1 MPKSNLLRIILLV
14 SVLLIIA
21 FPLYAYMYQHPS
33 FTGLLK
39 ENVYGEVNRIATYLS
54 LLLITEENALTK
66 NAISDLFLRQVKEIE
81 KDQHVIKLKIFLP
94 SGEILYSSNPQE
106 IGIINREEYFQEIV
120 ALSKS
125 HMKEIGKGAQS
136 LEKQI
141 MPADVVETYV
151 PMVKNNKL
159 IGIFE
164 VYYNISAENAKLHA
178 LMNRSSG
185 LIFMLAFVLVTVAI
199 LSIYRADEYLQRR
212 KRAEDEKERLIS
224 ELQGA
229 LQDIK
234 TLRGLLPI
242 CAACKKIRD
251 DKGYWNQIESYIR
264 EHTEAEF
271 THSYCPDCY
280 RKVMAELDKHA

>member
-1 MPKSNLLRIILLV
+1 MPKSNLLKVILLV
-14 SVLLIIA
+14 SLLIIIA
-21 FPLYAYMYQHPS
+21 FPLYAYLYQHPS

-39 ENVYGEVNRIATYLS
+39 ENVYGQVSRIATYLS
-54 LLLITEENALTK
+54 MLLITEENALTK
-66 NAISDLFLRQVKEIE
+66 NAVSDLFLRQVKEIE

-106 IGIINREEYFQEIV
+106 IGTINREEYFQEIV

-125 HMKEIGKGAQS
+125 RMKEIGEGAQS
-136 LEKQI
+136 LERQI

-151 PMVKNNKL
+151 PIMMNNQV

-164 VYYNISAENAKLHA
+164 VYYDISAENAKLHA

-185 LIFMLAFVLVTVAI
+185 FIFILALVLVAIAI

-212 KRAEDEKERLIS
+212 KRAEDEKEKLIK

-229 LQDIK
+229 LHDIK
-234 TLRGLLPI
+234 ILRGLLPI
-242 CAACKKIRD
+242 CSTCKKIRD
-251 DKGYWNQIESYIR
+251 DTGYWSQIESYIR
-264 EHTEAEF
+264 KHSEAEF

-280 RKVMAELDKHA
+280 QKVMEELDKEG

>member
-1 MPKSNLLRIILLV
+1 MPKSNLLKVILLV
-14 SVLLIIA
+14 SLMIIIA
-21 FPLYAYMYQHPS
+21 FPLYAYLYQHPS

-39 ENVYGEVNRIATYLS
+39 ENVYGQVSRIATYLS
-54 LLLITEENALTK
+54 MLLITEENALTK
-66 NAISDLFLRQVKEIE
+66 NAVSDLFLRQVKEIE

-106 IGIINREEYFQEIV
+106 IGTINREEYFQEIV

-125 HMKEIGKGAQS
+125 RMKEIGKGAQS
-136 LEKQI
+136 LERQI

-151 PMVKNNKL
+151 PIMMNNQV

-164 VYYNISAENAKLHA
+164 VYYDISAENAKLNA

-185 LIFMLAFVLVTVAI
+185 FIFILALVLVAIAI

-212 KRAEDEKERLIS
+212 KRAEDEKEKLIK

-229 LQDIK
+229 LHDIK
-234 TLRGLLPI
+234 ILRGLLPI
-242 CAACKKIRD
+242 CSTCKKIRD
-251 DKGYWNQIESYIR
+251 DTGYWSQIESYIR
-264 EHTEAEF
+264 KHSEAEF

-280 RKVMAELDKHA
+280 QKVMEELDKEG